1 MNTIQTS
8 KGELLAA
15 IQINLVKED
24 YEGEVKKALNDYQR
38 KATLPGFRQ
47 GKVPFGMIKKMY
59 GQAVLLEKI
68 NQKVSEALNNH
79 IIENK
84 LDVIGYPLPD
94 MEKSQP
100 NDLDNQEELS
110 FYFEAALKPEI
121 KIELKEHKINDF
133 NIKASQEEIDR
144 TIKSIQ
150 ENNKVDDKEPELNE
164 ELFNMIFP
172 NQEVKDI
179 ETFRQKVAVEM
190 EKQYVLEAE
199 RMFYNKAIDQLVE
212 EIKFDLPDI
221 FLKRWIVENSEGK
234 ITAEEVEKNYDNS
247 YVKSLRWQLI
257 EEALVKQNPE
267 LALKQE
273 EVRQFVRSMYF
284 GHMDVETLDEETKK
298 RLEDIIDAILK
309 DDNQRQ
315 NINNQLADKKLTAYL
330 KENMIVT
337 VVDTD
342 YDGFVKSFMPQL
354 EVAENNEA
362 AEEAKPKKTRAKK
375 AAKTEEKE
383 ETAE

>member
-1 MNTIQTS
+1 MNTTQTL
-8 KGELLAA
+8 KGELLAG
-15 IQINLVKED
+15 IQVTLVKAD
-24 YEGEVKKALNDYQR
+24 YEAEVTKALKDYQH
-38 KATLPGFRQ
+38 KATMPGFRQ

-59 GQAVLLEKI
+59 GQAVLIEKI

-79 IIENK
+79 IVENK

-94 MEKSQP
+94 MEQSQP
-100 NDLDNQEELS
+100 NDLDTQEELN

-121 KIELKEHKINDF
+121 NVVLKDHKINDY
-133 NIKASQEEIDR
+133 NIKASAEEIDR

-150 ENNKVDDKEPELNE
+150 DNNKVEEQPAELNE
-164 ELFNMIFP
+164 ELFNKIFP
-172 NQEVKDI
+172 GQEVKDV
-179 ETFRQKVAVEM
+179 ETFRAKVAVEM

-199 RMFYNKAIDQLVE
+199 RMFYNKAVDQLVE
-212 EIKFDLPDI
+212 EIKFNLADT

-234 ITAEEVEKNYDNS
+234 ITAEEVENNYDNS

-257 EEALVKQNPE
+257 EEALVKQNNDLMIKE
-267 LALKQE
+267 A
-273 EVRQFVRSMYF
+273 EVREFVRNMYF

-298 RLEDIIDAILK
+298 RLEDIIDAIIK

-315 NINNQLADKKLTAYL
+315 NINNQLADRKLTAYL
-330 KENMIVT
+330 KENMTVT

-342 YDGFVKSFMPQL
+342 YDGFVKAVLPQVEL
-354 EVAENNEA
+354 G
-362 AEEAKPKKTRAKK
+362 EAKPKKTRAKK
-375 AAKTEEKE
+375 AAKEEATE

>member
-8 KGELLAA
+8 KSELLAA

-100 NDLDNQEELS
+100 NDLDNQDELS
-110 FYFEAALKPEI
+110 FFFEAALKPEI
-121 KIELKEHKINDF
+121 KVNLKDHKVNDF

-150 ENNKVDDKEPELNE
+150 ENNKVEDKEPELNE
-164 ELFNMIFP
+164 ELFDKIFP
-172 NQEVKDI
+172 GQEVKDI
-179 ETFRQKVAVEM
+179 ETFRSKVAVEM

-199 RMFYNKAIDQLVE
+199 RMFYNKAVDQLVE
-212 EIKFDLPDI
+212 EIKFDLPDT

-234 ITAEEVEKNYDNS
+234 ISAEEVEKNYDNA

-257 EEALVKQNPE
+257 EEVLVKQNPE
-267 LALKQE
+267 LVLKEE
-273 EVRQFVRSMYF
+273 EVRDFVRSTYF
-284 GHMDVETLDEETKK
+284 GHMDVTTLDEETKK
-298 RLEDIIDAILK
+298 RLDDIVDVILK
-309 DDNQRQ
+309 DDNQSQ

-330 KENMIVT
+330 KENMTVT

-342 YDGFVKSFMPQL
+342 YDGFVKSFMP
-354 EVAENNEA
+354 EVEV

-375 AAKTEEKE
+375 AEKTE

>member
-1 MNTIQTS
+1 MKTTQTS
-8 KGELLAA
+8 KGELLAG
-15 IQINLVKED
+15 IQISLLKED
-24 YEGEVKKALNDYQR
+24 YEAEVTKALKDYQH
-38 KATLPGFRQ
+38 KATMPGFRQ

-79 IIENK
+79 IVENK

-94 MEKSQP
+94 MEQSQP
-100 NDLDNQEELS
+100 NDLDNQEELN
-110 FYFEAALKPEI
+110 FYFEAALKPAI
-121 KIELKEHKINDF
+121 TVELKNHKINDF
-133 NIKASQEEIDR
+133 NIKASAEEIDR

-150 ENNKVDDKEPELNE
+150 TNNKVEDKEAELNE
-164 ELFNMIFP
+164 ELFDKIFP
-172 NQEVKDI
+172 GQEVKDI
-179 ETFRQKVAVEM
+179 ETFRSKVAVEM

-199 RMFYNKAIDQLVE
+199 RMFYNKAVDQLVE
-212 EIKFDLPDI
+212 EIKFDLPDT

-234 ITAEEVEKNYDNS
+234 ITAEDVEKNYDNS

-267 LALKQE
+267 LVIKEQ
-273 EVRQFVRSMYF
+273 EVRDFVRSMYF
-284 GHMDVETLDEETKK
+284 GHMDIETLDEEAKK
-298 RLEDIIDAILK
+298 RLEDIIDAIIK
-309 DDNQRQ
+309 DENQRQ

-330 KENMIVT
+330 KENMTIN

-342 YDGFVKSFMPQL
+342 YEGFVQAVLPQVEL
-354 EVAENNEA
+354 AG
-362 AEEAKPKKTRAKK
+362 EAKPKKSRAKK
-375 AAKTEEKE
+375 AEKEEATE

>member
-8 KGELLAA
+8 KSELLAA

-47 GKVPFGMIKKMY
+47 GKVPFSMIKKMY

-84 LDVIGYPLPD
+84 LDIIGYPLPD

-100 NDLDNQEELS
+100 NDLDNQDELS
-110 FYFEAALKPEI
+110 FFFEAALKPEI
-121 KIELKEHKINDF
+121 KVNLKDHKVNDF

-150 ENNKVDDKEPELNE
+150 ENNKVEDKEPELNE
-164 ELFNMIFP
+164 ELFDKIFP
-172 NQEVKDI
+172 GQEVKDI
-179 ETFRQKVAVEM
+179 ETFRSKVAVEM

-199 RMFYNKAIDQLVE
+199 RMFYNKAVDQLVE
-212 EIKFDLPDI
+212 EIKFDLPDT

-234 ITAEEVEKNYDNS
+234 ISAEEVEKNYDNA

-257 EEALVKQNPE
+257 EEVLVKQNPE
-267 LALKQE
+267 LVLKEE
-273 EVRQFVRSMYF
+273 EVRDFVRSTYF
-284 GHMDVETLDEETKK
+284 GHMDVTTLDEETKK
-298 RLEDIIDAILK
+298 RLDDIVDVILK

-330 KENMIVT
+330 KENMTVT

-342 YDGFVKSFMPQL
+342 YDGFVKSFMP
-354 EVAENNEA
+354 EVEV
-362 AEEAKPKKTRAKK
+362 AEEAKPKKTKAKK
-375 AAKTEEKE
+375 AEKTE

>member
-1 MNTIQTS
+1 MNTTQTL
-8 KGELLAA
+8 KGELLAG
-15 IQINLVKED
+15 IQVTLVKAD
-24 YEGEVKKALNDYQR
+24 YEAEVTKALKDYQH

-59 GQAVLLEKI
+59 GQGVLIEKI

-84 LDVIGYPLPD
+84 LDGIGYPLPD
-94 MEKSQP
+94 LEQGQP
-100 NDLDNQEELS
+100 NDLDTQEELN

-121 KIELKEHKINDF
+121 NVVLKDHKINDF
-133 NIKASQEEIDR
+133 NIKASAEEIDR

-150 ENNKVDDKEPELNE
+150 DNNKVEEQPAELNE
-164 ELFNMIFP
+164 ELFAKIFP
-172 NQEVKDI
+172 GQEVKDV
-179 ETFRQKVAVEM
+179 ETFRAKVAVEM

-199 RMFYNKAIDQLVE
+199 RMFYNRAVDQLVE
-212 EIKFDLPDI
+212 KIKFNLADT

-234 ITAEEVEKNYDNS
+234 ITAEEVENNYDNS

-267 LALKQE
+267 LIIKEE
-273 EVRQFVRSMYF
+273 EVRNFVRSMYF
-284 GHMDVETLDEETKK
+284 GHMNVETLDEETKK
-298 RLEDIIDAILK
+298 RLEDIIDAIIK

-315 NINNQLADKKLTAYL
+315 NINNQIADKKLTAYL
-330 KENMIVT
+330 KENMTVT

-342 YDGFVKSFMPQL
+342 YEGFVQAVLPQVEL
-354 EVAENNEA
+354 AG
-362 AEEAKPKKTRAKK
+362 EAKPKKTRAKK
-375 AAKTEEKE
+375 AAKAEEATE

>member
-121 KIELKEHKINDF
+121 KVELKEHKINDF

-212 EIKFDLPDI
+212 EIKFDLPDT

-273 EVRQFVRSMYF
+273 EVREFVRSMYF
-284 GHMDVETLDEETKK
+284 GHMDIETLDEETKK

-330 KENMIVT
+330 KGNMTVT

>member
-1 MNTIQTS
+1 MNTTQTL
-8 KGELLAA
+8 KGELLAG
-15 IQINLVKED
+15 IQVTLVKAD
-24 YEGEVKKALNDYQR
+24 YEAEVTKALKDYQH

-59 GQAVLLEKI
+59 GQGVLIEKI

-94 MEKSQP
+94 LEQGQP
-100 NDLDNQEELS
+100 NDLDTQEELN

-121 KIELKEHKINDF
+121 NVVLKDHKIEDF
-133 NIKASQEEIDR
+133 NIKASEEEIDR

-150 ENNKVDDKEPELNE
+150 DNNKVEEQPAELNE
-164 ELFNMIFP
+164 ELFAKIFP
-172 NQEVKDI
+172 GQEVKDV
-179 ETFRQKVAVEM
+179 ETFRAKVAVEM

-199 RMFYNKAIDQLVE
+199 RMFYNRAVDQLVE
-212 EIKFDLPDI
+212 EIKFNLADT

-234 ITAEEVEKNYDNS
+234 ITAEEVENNYDNS

-267 LALKQE
+267 LIIKEE
-273 EVRQFVRSMYF
+273 EVRNYVRSMYF

-298 RLEDIIDAILK
+298 RLEDIIDAIIK

-315 NINNQLADKKLTAYL
+315 GINNQIADKKLTAYL
-330 KENMIVT
+330 KENMTVT

-342 YDGFVKSFMPQL
+342 YEGFVQAVLPQVEL
-354 EVAENNEA
+354 AG
-362 AEEAKPKKTRAKK
+362 EAKPKKTRAKK
-375 AAKTEEKE
+375 AAKAEEATE

>member
-1 MNTIQTS
+1 MNTTQTL
-8 KGELLAA
+8 KGELLAG
-15 IQINLVKED
+15 IQVTLVKAD
-24 YEGEVKKALNDYQR
+24 YEAEVTKALKDYQH

-59 GQAVLLEKI
+59 GQGVLIEKI

-94 MEKSQP
+94 LEQGQP
-100 NDLDNQEELS
+100 NDLDTQEELN
-110 FYFEAALKPEI
+110 FYFEAALKPAI
-121 KIELKEHKINDF
+121 TVELKNHKINDF
-133 NIKASQEEIDR
+133 NIKASAEEIDR

-150 ENNKVDDKEPELNE
+150 DNNKVEEQPAELNE
-164 ELFNMIFP
+164 ELFAKIFP
-172 NQEVKDI
+172 GQEVKDV
-179 ETFRQKVAVEM
+179 ETFRAKVAVEM

-199 RMFYNKAIDQLVE
+199 RMFYNRAVDQLVE
-212 EIKFDLPDI
+212 EIKFNLADT

-234 ITAEEVEKNYDNS
+234 ITAEEVENNYDNS

-267 LALKQE
+267 LIIKEE
-273 EVRQFVRSMYF
+273 EVRNYVRSMYF

-298 RLEDIIDAILK
+298 RLEDIIDAIIK

-315 NINNQLADKKLTAYL
+315 NINNQIADKKLTAYL
-330 KENMIVT
+330 KENMTVT

-342 YDGFVKSFMPQL
+342 YEGFVQAVLPQVEL
-354 EVAENNEA
+354 AGD
-362 AEEAKPKKTRAKK
+362 AKPKKTRAKK
-375 AAKTEEKE
+375 AAKAEEATE

>member
-1 MNTIQTS
+1 MNTTQTL
-8 KGELLAA
+8 KGELLAG
-15 IQINLVKED
+15 IQVTLVKAD
-24 YEGEVKKALNDYQR
+24 YEAEVTKALKDYQH

-59 GQAVLLEKI
+59 GQGVLIEKI

-79 IIENK
+79 IVENK

-94 MEKSQP
+94 MEQGQP
-100 NDLDNQEELS
+100 NDLDTQEELN

-121 KIELKEHKINDF
+121 NVVLKDHKIEDF
-133 NIKASQEEIDR
+133 NIKASAEEIDR

-150 ENNKVDDKEPELNE
+150 DNNKVEEQPAELNE
-164 ELFNMIFP
+164 ELFGKIFP
-172 NQEVKDI
+172 GQEVKDI
-179 ETFRQKVAVEM
+179 ETFRAKVAVEM

-199 RMFYNKAIDQLVE
+199 RMFYNRAVDQLVE
-212 EIKFDLPDI
+212 EIKFNLPDT

-234 ITAEEVEKNYDNS
+234 ITAEDVENNYDNS

-257 EEALVKQNPE
+257 EEALVKQNNDLMIKE
-267 LALKQE
+267 A
-273 EVRQFVRSMYF
+273 EVREFVRNMYF

-298 RLEDIIDAILK
+298 RLEDIIDAIIK

-330 KENMIVT
+330 KENMTIN

-342 YDGFVKSFMPQL
+342 YDGFVQAVLPQVEL
-354 EVAENNEA
+354 AG
-362 AEEAKPKKTRAKK
+362 EAKPKKTRAKK
-375 AAKTEEKE
+375 AAKAEETE

>member
-1 MNTIQTS
+1 MNTTQTL
-8 KGELLAA
+8 KGELLAG
-15 IQINLVKED
+15 IQVTLVKAD
-24 YEGEVKKALNDYQR
+24 YEAEVTKALKDYQH

-59 GQAVLLEKI
+59 GQGVLIEKI

-94 MEKSQP
+94 LEQGQP
-100 NDLDNQEELS
+100 NDLDTQEELN

-121 KIELKEHKINDF
+121 NVVLKDHKIEDF
-133 NIKASQEEIDR
+133 NIKASEEEIDR

-150 ENNKVDDKEPELNE
+150 DNNKVEEQPAELNE
-164 ELFNMIFP
+164 ELFAKIFP
-172 NQEVKDI
+172 GQEVKDV
-179 ETFRQKVAVEM
+179 ETFRAKVAVEM

-199 RMFYNKAIDQLVE
+199 RMFYNRAVDQLVE
-212 EIKFDLPDI
+212 EIKFNLADT

-234 ITAEEVEKNYDNS
+234 ITAEEVENNYDNS

-267 LALKQE
+267 LIIKEE
-273 EVRQFVRSMYF
+273 EVRNFVRSMYF

-298 RLEDIIDAILK
+298 RLEDIIDAIIK

-315 NINNQLADKKLTAYL
+315 NINNQIADKKLTAYL
-330 KENMIVT
+330 KENMTVT

-342 YDGFVKSFMPQL
+342 YEGFVQAVLPQVEL
-354 EVAENNEA
+354 AG
-362 AEEAKPKKTRAKK
+362 EAKPKKTRAKK
-375 AAKTEEKE
+375 AAKAEEATE

>member
-1 MNTIQTS
+1 MNTTQTL
-8 KGELLAA
+8 KGELLAG
-15 IQINLVKED
+15 IQVTLVKAD
-24 YEGEVKKALNDYQR
+24 YEAEVTKALKDYQH

-59 GQAVLLEKI
+59 GQGVLIEKI

-94 MEKSQP
+94 LEQGQP
-100 NDLDNQEELS
+100 NDLDTQEELN
-110 FYFEAALKPEI
+110 FYFEAAIKPEI
-121 KIELKEHKINDF
+121 NVVLKDHKIEDF
-133 NIKASQEEIDR
+133 NIKASEEEIDR

-150 ENNKVDDKEPELNE
+150 DNNKVEEQPAELNE
-164 ELFNMIFP
+164 ELFAKIFP
-172 NQEVKDI
+172 GQEVKDV
-179 ETFRQKVAVEM
+179 ETFRAKVAVEM

-199 RMFYNKAIDQLVE
+199 RMFYNRAVDQLVE
-212 EIKFDLPDI
+212 EIKFNLADT

-234 ITAEEVEKNYDNS
+234 ITAEEVENNYDNS

-267 LALKQE
+267 LIIKEE
-273 EVRQFVRSMYF
+273 EVRNFVRSMYF
-284 GHMDVETLDEETKK
+284 GHMNVETLDEETKK
-298 RLEDIIDAILK
+298 RLEDIIDAIIK

-315 NINNQLADKKLTAYL
+315 NINNQIADKKLTAYL
-330 KENMIVT
+330 KENMTVT

-342 YDGFVKSFMPQL
+342 YEGFVQAVLPQVEL
-354 EVAENNEA
+354 AG
-362 AEEAKPKKTRAKK
+362 EAKPKKTRAKK
-375 AAKTEEKE
+375 AAKAEEATE

>member
-8 KGELLAA
+8 KSELLAA

-100 NDLDNQEELS
+100 NDLDNQDELS
-110 FYFEAALKPEI
+110 FFFEAALKPEI
-121 KIELKEHKINDF
+121 KVNLKDHKVNDF

-150 ENNKVDDKEPELNE
+150 ENNKVEDKEPELNE
-164 ELFNMIFP
+164 ELFDKIFP
-172 NQEVKDI
+172 GQEVKDI
-179 ETFRQKVAVEM
+179 ETFRSKVAVEM

-199 RMFYNKAIDQLVE
+199 RMFYNKAVDQLVE
-212 EIKFDLPDI
+212 EIKFDLPDT

-234 ITAEEVEKNYDNS
+234 ISAEEVEKNYDNA

-257 EEALVKQNPE
+257 EEVLVKQNPE
-267 LALKQE
+267 LVLKEE
-273 EVRQFVRSMYF
+273 EVRDFVRSTYF
-284 GHMDVETLDEETKK
+284 GHMDVTTLDEETKK
-298 RLEDIIDAILK
+298 RLDDIVDVILK

-330 KENMIVT
+330 KENMTVT

-342 YDGFVKSFMPQL
+342 YDGFVKSFMP
-354 EVAENNEA
+354 EVEV

-375 AAKTEEKE
+375 AEKTE

>member
-1 MNTIQTS
+1 MNTTQTL
-8 KGELLAA
+8 KGELLAG
-15 IQINLVKED
+15 IQVTLVKAD
-24 YEGEVKKALNDYQR
+24 YEAEVTKALKDYQH

-59 GQAVLLEKI
+59 GQGVLIEKI

-79 IIENK
+79 IVENK

-94 MEKSQP
+94 MEQGQP
-100 NDLDNQEELS
+100 NDLDTQEELN

-121 KIELKEHKINDF
+121 NVVLKDHKIEDF
-133 NIKASQEEIDR
+133 NIKASAEEIDR

-150 ENNKVDDKEPELNE
+150 DNNKVEEQPAELNE
-164 ELFNMIFP
+164 ELFGKIFP
-172 NQEVKDI
+172 GQEVKDI
-179 ETFRQKVAVEM
+179 ETFRAKVAVEM

-199 RMFYNKAIDQLVE
+199 RMFYNRAVDQLVE
-212 EIKFDLPDI
+212 EIKFNLPDTV
-221 FLKRWIVENSEGK
+221 LKRWIVENSEGK
-234 ITAEEVEKNYDNS
+234 ITAEDVENNYDNS

-257 EEALVKQNPE
+257 EEALVKQNNDLMIKE
-267 LALKQE
+267 A
-273 EVRQFVRSMYF
+273 EVREFVRNMYF

-298 RLEDIIDAILK
+298 RLEDIIDAIIK

-330 KENMIVT
+330 KENMTIN

-342 YDGFVKSFMPQL
+342 YDGFVQAVLPQVEL
-354 EVAENNEA
+354 AG
-362 AEEAKPKKTRAKK
+362 EAKPKKTRAKK
-375 AAKTEEKE
+375 AAKAEETE

>member
-1 MNTIQTS
+1 MNTTQTL
-8 KGELLAA
+8 KGELLAG
-15 IQINLVKED
+15 IQVTLVKAD
-24 YEGEVKKALNDYQR
+24 YEAEVTKALKDYQH

-59 GQAVLLEKI
+59 GQGVLIEKI

-94 MEKSQP
+94 LEQGQP
-100 NDLDNQEELS
+100 NDLDTQEELN

-121 KIELKEHKINDF
+121 NVVLKDHKINTY
-133 NIKASQEEIDR
+133 NIKASAEEIDR

-150 ENNKVDDKEPELNE
+150 DNNKVEEQPAELNE
-164 ELFNMIFP
+164 ELFNKIFP
-172 NQEVKDI
+172 GQEVKDV
-179 ETFRQKVAVEM
+179 ETFRSKVAVEM

-199 RMFYNKAIDQLVE
+199 RMFYNKAVDQLVE
-212 EIKFDLPDI
+212 EIKFNLADT

-234 ITAEEVEKNYDNS
+234 ITAEEVENNYDNS

-267 LALKQE
+267 LIIKEE
-273 EVRQFVRSMYF
+273 EVRNYVRSMYF

-298 RLEDIIDAILK
+298 RLEDIIDAIIK

-315 NINNQLADKKLTAYL
+315 NINNQIADKKLTAYL
-330 KENMIVT
+330 KENMTVT

-342 YDGFVKSFMPQL
+342 YEGFVQAVLPQVEL
-354 EVAENNEA
+354 AG
-362 AEEAKPKKTRAKK
+362 EAKPKKTRAKK
-375 AAKTEEKE
+375 AAKAEEATE

>member
-1 MNTIQTS
+1 MKTTQTL
-8 KGELLAA
+8 KGELLAG
-15 IQINLVKED
+15 IQVTLVKAD
-24 YEGEVKKALNDYQR
+24 YEAEVTKALKDYQH

-59 GQAVLLEKI
+59 GQGVLIEKI

-94 MEKSQP
+94 LEQGQP
-100 NDLDNQEELS
+100 NDLDTQEELN

-121 KIELKEHKINDF
+121 NVVLKDHKIEDF
-133 NIKASQEEIDR
+133 NIKASEEEIDR

-150 ENNKVDDKEPELNE
+150 DNNKVEEQPAELNE
-164 ELFNMIFP
+164 ELFAKIFP
-172 NQEVKDI
+172 GQEVKDV
-179 ETFRQKVAVEM
+179 ETFRAKVAVEM

-199 RMFYNKAIDQLVE
+199 RMFYNRAVDQLVE
-212 EIKFDLPDI
+212 EIKFNLADT

-234 ITAEEVEKNYDNS
+234 ITAEEVENNYDNS

-267 LALKQE
+267 LIIKEE
-273 EVRQFVRSMYF
+273 EVRNYVRSMYF

-298 RLEDIIDAILK
+298 RLEDIIDAIIK

-315 NINNQLADKKLTAYL
+315 NINNQIADKKLTAYL
-330 KENMIVT
+330 KENMTVT

-342 YDGFVKSFMPQL
+342 YEGFVQAVLPQVEL
-354 EVAENNEA
+354 AG
-362 AEEAKPKKTRAKK
+362 EAKPKKTRAKK
-375 AAKTEEKE
+375 AAKAEEATE

>member
-1 MNTIQTS
+1 MNTTQTL
-8 KGELLAA
+8 KGELLAG
-15 IQINLVKED
+15 IQVTLVKAD
-24 YEGEVKKALNDYQR
+24 YEAEVTKALKDYQH
-38 KATLPGFRQ
+38 KATMPGFRQ

-59 GQAVLLEKI
+59 GQGVLIEKI

-94 MEKSQP
+94 LEQGQP
-100 NDLDNQEELS
+100 NDLDTQEELN

-121 KIELKEHKINDF
+121 NVVLKDHKINDF
-133 NIKASQEEIDR
+133 NIKASAEEIDR

-150 ENNKVDDKEPELNE
+150 DNNKVEEQPAELNE
-164 ELFNMIFP
+164 ELFAKIFP
-172 NQEVKDI
+172 GQEVKDV
-179 ETFRQKVAVEM
+179 ETFRAKVAVEM

-199 RMFYNKAIDQLVE
+199 RMFYNRAVDQLVE
-212 EIKFDLPDI
+212 EIKFNLADT

-234 ITAEEVEKNYDNS
+234 ITAEDVEKNYDNS

-257 EEALVKQNPE
+257 EEALVKQNNDLMIKE
-267 LALKQE
+267 A
-273 EVRQFVRSMYF
+273 EVREFVRNMYF

-298 RLEDIIDAILK
+298 RLEDIIDAIIK

-330 KENMIVT
+330 KENMTVT

-342 YDGFVKSFMPQL
+342 YEGFVQAVLPQVEL
-354 EVAENNEA
+354 AG
-362 AEEAKPKKTRAKK
+362 EAKPKKTRAKK
-375 AAKTEEKE
+375 AAKAEETTE

>member
-1 MNTIQTS
+1 MNTTQTS
-8 KGELLAA
+8 KGELLAG
-15 IQINLVKED
+15 IQVTLVKAD
-24 YEGEVKKALNDYQR
+24 YEAEVTKALKDYQH
-38 KATLPGFRQ
+38 KATMPGFRQ

-59 GQAVLLEKI
+59 GQGVLIEKI

-94 MEKSQP
+94 LEQGQP
-100 NDLDNQEELS
+100 NDLDTQEELN

-121 KIELKEHKINDF
+121 NVVLKDHKINDF
-133 NIKASQEEIDR
+133 NIKASAEEIDR

-150 ENNKVDDKEPELNE
+150 DNNKVEEQPAELNE
-164 ELFNMIFP
+164 ELFAKIFP
-172 NQEVKDI
+172 GQEVKDV
-179 ETFRQKVAVEM
+179 ETFRAKVAVEM

-199 RMFYNKAIDQLVE
+199 RMFYNRAVDQLVE
-212 EIKFDLPDI
+212 EIKFNLADT

-234 ITAEEVEKNYDNS
+234 ITAEDVEKNYDNT

-257 EEALVKQNPE
+257 EEALVKQNNDLMIKE
-267 LALKQE
+267 A
-273 EVRQFVRSMYF
+273 EVREFVRNMYF

-298 RLEDIIDAILK
+298 RLEDIIDAIIK

-330 KENMIVT
+330 KENMTVT

-342 YDGFVKSFMPQL
+342 YEGFVQAVLPQVEL
-354 EVAENNEA
+354 AG
-362 AEEAKPKKTRAKK
+362 EAKPKKTRAKK
-375 AAKTEEKE
+375 TAKAEETTE

>member
-1 MNTIQTS
+1 MNTTQTL
-8 KGELLAA
+8 KGELLAG
-15 IQINLVKED
+15 IQVTLVKAD
-24 YEGEVKKALNDYQR
+24 YEAEVTKALKDYQH
-38 KATLPGFRQ
+38 KATMPGFRQ

-59 GQAVLLEKI
+59 GQAVLIEKI

-79 IIENK
+79 IVENK

-94 MEKSQP
+94 MEQSQP
-100 NDLDNQEELS
+100 NDLDTQEELN

-121 KIELKEHKINDF
+121 NVVLKDHKINDY
-133 NIKASQEEIDR
+133 NIKASAEEIDR

-150 ENNKVDDKEPELNE
+150 DNNKVEEQPAELNE
-164 ELFNMIFP
+164 ELFNKIFP
-172 NQEVKDI
+172 GQEVKDV
-179 ETFRQKVAVEM
+179 ETFRSKVAVEM

-199 RMFYNKAIDQLVE
+199 RMFYNKAVDQLVE
-212 EIKFDLPDI
+212 EIQFNLPDT

-234 ITAEEVEKNYDNS
+234 ITAEDVEKNYDNS

-257 EEALVKQNPE
+257 EEALVKQNNDLMIKE
-267 LALKQE
+267 A
-273 EVRQFVRSMYF
+273 EVREFVRNMYF
-284 GHMDVETLDEETKK
+284 GHMDVETLDEETIK
-298 RLEDIIDAILK
+298 RLEDIIDAIIK

-330 KENMIVT
+330 KENMTIN

-342 YDGFVKSFMPQL
+342 YDGFVQAVLPQVEL
-354 EVAENNEA
+354 AGED
-362 AEEAKPKKTRAKK
+362 KPKKTKAKK
-375 AAKTEEKE
+375 AAKAEETTE